1 MSQTKSLELVYA
13 IWSDLREHFNSND
26 RSEPLE
32 TIISVCH
39 DAGHTSEDMHKVFGH
54 DPEVDRIVSEFY
66 EEEYEVD
73 EEEDPTALESYFFD
87 PDEDDY

>member
-1 MSQTKSLELVYA
+1 
-13 IWSDLREHFNSND
+13 
-26 RSEPLE
+26 
-32 TIISVCH
+32 
-39 DAGHTSEDMHKVFGH
+39 MHKVFGH